1 MENEV
6 IKEYQLSYFK
16 DISRAIGIHQLANL
30 IQYNAGAADEN
41 ADLLE
46 REEAAKMRMVNS
58 IKMRECDT
66 EKIVGGL
73 EEYGDTIQS
82 VYFEIGVQIGICL
95 QAELLKNKSK
105 FMVKRKEMKE
115 TTEFKEYLFD
125 VISEADEPMFQD
137 VKVDEDTGEIVVKV
151 MNGNEYIVKCKRK

>member
-82 VYFEIGVQIGICL
+82 FYFEIGVQIGICL

-115 TTEFKEYLFD
+115 TTEFKEYLGD
-125 VISEADEPMFQD
+125 SASRDCLLPSSSR
-137 VKVDEDTGEIVVKV
+137 
-151 MNGNEYIVKCKRK
+151 N